1 MSCFH
6 SIFYSYFNLLSA
18 VHIVLYWPCRQS
30 DTVDK
35 KKYVRLYALYSFLLH
50 HVLQK
55 VLQVDT
61 DTLLSWAQHLY
72 LP

>member
-1 MSCFH
+1 M
-6 SIFYSYFNLLSA
+6 
-18 VHIVLYWPCRQS
+18 
-30 DTVDK
+30 TVDK

-61 DTLLSWAQHLY
+61 DTILALTMHVAATDLDSHPDPAPATHIATSMS
-72 LP
+72 